1 MFFIYLLSGLY
12 LGWSL
17 GANNTG
23 NIFGA
28 AVETKMIK
36 FKNAA
41 LIAAIFVTLG
51 AVLEGSGASDTLGEL
66 GSVDA
71 LGGAFTVSLAAA
83 LSITSM
89 VRSGI
94 PVSINQTIV
103 GAIIGWSLF
112 TNRLLDPQ
120 SVVTIA
126 SSWVFAFL
134 LSAAIAFLL
143 FHIVRPIINRSK
155 VHLLRQDLFV
165 RYLIVAVGAF
175 GAYALGANNM
185 ASIVGVYIPVSPFK
199 DISIAGIYTFKGTQ
213 QLYLLG
219 AISVVIG
226 IYTYSHKVMKTVG
239 KDIFRLSP
247 VTALIAIFAE
257 SLVLFFFASRGLHNL
272 LLRLGLPTFPL
283 VSVSST
289 HVIVGAIV
297 GIGLAKG
304 GRNIRYDILGKLALT
319 WIIAPILAA
328 LMSFIM
334 LFIMQNVFEQ
344 KVQQETHYVFD
355 RVTVTRIADDICDI
369 SLLSPVNGREFTSER
384 EIYGELK
391 NQEELNRES
400 IVKIIA
406 ISELFPLEVSLEKL
420 QESGYIHSFNDEQ
433 LAIIKTLEG
442 RNYRHKW
449 ELRDALEKHSVFESV
464 KEPKTGLQKNHNKE
478 LDNLFS
484 LLYHSFRPGTG
495 KK

>member
-1 MFFIYLLSGLY
+1 MFFIYLLSGLF

-41 LIAAIFVTLG
+41 LIAAIFITLG
-51 AVLEGSGASDTLGEL
+51 AVFEGSGASDTLGEL

-71 LGGAFTVSLAAA
+71 LGGAFTVSLAAS

-120 SVVTIA
+120 SIVTIA

-134 LSAAIAFLL
+134 LAAVIAFVL
-143 FHIVRPIINRSK
+143 FHLVRPIINRSK
-155 VHLLRQDLFV
+155 IHLLRQDLFV
-165 RYLIVAVGAF
+165 RYLLVAVGAF

-199 DISIAGIYTFKGTQ
+199 DISIGGFYTFKGTQ

-219 AISVVIG
+219 AISVIIG

-257 SLVLFFFASRGLHNL
+257 SLVLFFFASRGLYNF
-272 LLRLGLPTFPL
+272 LLRHGLPTFPL
-283 VSVSST
+283 VSISST

-297 GIGLAKG
+297 GIGIAKG
-304 GRNIRYDILGKLALT
+304 GKNIRYDILGKMALT
-319 WIIAPILAA
+319 WVIAPILAA

-344 KVQQETHYVFD
+344 KVHEQPHYTFD
-355 RVTVTRIADDICDI
+355 KMTVTRIADEICDI
-369 SLLSPVNGREFTSER
+369 SLLSPVNGRDFTSER

-391 NQEELNRES
+391 AQEELSRDD
-400 IVKIIA
+400 IVRLIA
-406 ISELFPLEVSLEKL
+406 ISEVYPMEISLQKLE
-420 QESGYIHSFNDEQ
+420 ESGYIHSFDDEQ
-433 LAIIKTLEG
+433 LDIIKTLEG
-442 RNYRHKW
+442 KNYRHKW
-449 ELRDALEKHSVFESV
+449 ELRDALENHAVFESI

-478 LDNLFS
+478 LNNLYS
-484 LLYHSFRPGTG
+484 LLYHSFRQAAG

>member
-1 MFFIYLLSGLY
+1 MFYIYLLSGLY

-41 LIAAIFVTLG
+41 LIAAIFITLG
-51 AVLEGSGASDTLGEL
+51 AVFEGSGASDTLGEL

-112 TNRLLDPQ
+112 TKRLLDPK

-134 LSAAIAFLL
+134 LSAVIAFAL
-143 FHIVRPIINRSK
+143 FHLVRPLINRSK
-155 VHLLRQDLFV
+155 MHLIKQDLLV
-165 RYLIVAVGAF
+165 RYLLVAVGAF

-199 DISIAGIYTFKGTQ
+199 DISIGGFYTFKGAQ

-219 AISVVIG
+219 AVSVVLG

-257 SLVLFFFASRGLHNL
+257 SLVLFFFASRGLYNF
-272 LLRLGLPTFPL
+272 LLRHGLPTFPL

-304 GRNIRYDILGKLALT
+304 GKNIRYDILGKMALT

-328 LMSFIM
+328 LMSFVM
-334 LFIMQNVFEQ
+334 LFVMQNVFEQ
-344 KVQQETHYVFD
+344 KVQEETHYIFD

-369 SLLSPVNGREFTSER
+369 ALLSPVNGRSFTSER

-391 NQEELNRES
+391 TQEELSRDD
-400 IVKIIA
+400 IVKVIA
-406 ISELFPLEVSLEKL
+406 VSEVFPMEVSLEKL
-420 QESGYIHSFNDEQ
+420 EQSGYIHSFNEDQ
-433 LAIIKTLEG
+433 LEVIKTLEV
-442 RNYRHKW
+442 RSYRHKW